1 MNVLTGKVRL
11 GLALVLGIAGTVVF
25 LTIPP
30 STQTIVLPT
39 TAQDATQIESFSD
52 ASHGGG
58 SSLHMQIRDSGITL
72 QVVLDSNK
80 SKDAWAGVGWNVQ
93 KRNWSFAD
101 TLYFD
106 VRTQGTQKLLI
117 KVLTMDPDHS
127 VKGEKETY
135 RQLEK
140 DFVAS
145 SKWTRVAIPA
155 EHLYIPDWWYDQR
168 KVPRE
173 HDNKHLEDVRRL
185 DLLFPPESPRG
196 VPLELEIRSVTLF
209 GGTSKNL
216 AYFAGYIFL
225 LLLLVVGRNP
235 NKRVTE
241 K

>member
-1 MNVLTGKVRL
+1 MKVLTEKVRL
-11 GLALVLGIAGTVVF
+11 SLALVLGIAGTVVF
-25 LTIPP
+25 LTTPP
-30 STQTIVLPT
+30 STQTIILPSS
-39 TAQDATQIESFSD
+39 ASGASQIESFSD
-52 ASHGGG
+52 ASNGGG
-58 SSLHMQIRDSGITL
+58 SSLHMQISDSGIL
-72 QVVLDSNK
+72 LNAVLDSNK
-80 SKDAWAGVGWNVQ
+80 TKDAWAGVGWNIRE
-93 KRNWSFAD
+93 RNWSFVD

-106 VRTQGTQKLLI
+106 VRVKGVQKILI
-117 KVLTMDPDHS
+117 KALTKDPDHS
-127 VKGEKETY
+127 VEGEKETY

-140 DFVAS
+140 EFAAS
-145 SKWTRVAIPA
+145 REWTRIAVPA

-168 KVPRE
+168 KVPRQ

-216 AYFAGYIFL
+216 AYFSGYIFL

-235 NKRVTE
+235 YRRVSE